1 MKSNEELWREVR
13 RVQAKVE
20 KEIAEKEKMTN
31 SWHTGIPAED
41 GLYVIQIHPYG
52 SISNDPTYACYYI
65 ENGILKDCL
74 DKSSIDADS
83 FWLEYAMN
91 WLKIEP
97 YKEKEDAENSFYS

>member
-20 KEIAEKEKMTN
+20 KEIAEEERMRN
-31 SWHTGIPAED
+31 NWHTGIPTED

-52 SISNDPTYACYYI
+52 SISNDPAYACYYI

-74 DKSSIDADS
+74 DKGSIDVDS
-83 FWLEYAMN
+83 FWSEYAMN
-91 WLKIEP
+91 WLKIER
-97 YKEKEDAENSFYS
+97 YKEKEE